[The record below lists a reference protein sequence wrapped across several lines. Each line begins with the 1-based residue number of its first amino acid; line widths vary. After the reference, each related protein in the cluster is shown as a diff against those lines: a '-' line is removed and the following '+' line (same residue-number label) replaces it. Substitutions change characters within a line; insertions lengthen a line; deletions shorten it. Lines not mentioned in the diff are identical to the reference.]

1 MENSVMEQYTPLERT
16 PIADLYIKNNYSI
29 VKTQREFK
37 AKFKWRSALAKNT
50 VKKIYEEFT
59 LTAYLGNNKKPN
71 RPKLKRSD
79 DKIDSVRCSFEEYPT
94 TLSRRRV
101 GLHS

>member
-37 AKFKWRSALAKNT
+37 AKFK
-50 VKKIYEEFT
+50 
-59 LTAYLGNNKKPN
+59 
-71 RPKLKRSD
+71 
-79 DKIDSVRCSFEEYPT
+79 
-94 TLSRRRV
+94 
-101 GLHS
+101 